1 MPEPAVTTAQPKAA
15 NAQPRTRP
23 PAPAPPTRAPAGI
36 PPAVGP
42 LGLRP
47 SSGTPLPP
55 VVARPLE
62 KRLGVDLTRV
72 RVHTDEHAA
81 EAARAVS
88 ARAFTVGDDIFL
100 AAGERV
106 EPGNAL
112 IAHEVA
118 HTIQQRTAPRPQP
131 FTDRGGDRYEHE
143 ARSAAAAVTRGE
155 SFTVGERTPTRLQRL
170 GLSDALDYFADKAN
184 LIPGFRMFTII
195 LGVNPVNMS
204 RVERSAA
211 NILRAVIEFIPGGGL
226 ITQALDNYGVFE
238 RVGAWVEQQIRTL
251 GMTGSI
257 IRDAIDRF
265 LDSLSWTD
273 IFDLGGVWNRAKRIF
288 SEPIDRIL
296 SFLGGLVTGI
306 VTLIKDAILRPLA
319 ELAKGTRG
327 WDLLTAVIGR
337 DPITGDP
344 VPRTPDTLIGGFMK
358 LIGQDEVWQ
367 NIKRANAIPRAWAW
381 FQGALSSLVALVSSL
396 PSRFLAALRDLV
408 LEDIVFLVGAF
419 TKVGRVFA
427 SFIGDFLSWAGQQVM
442 KLLEIIFEVL
452 APAVM
457 PYLRKAMGAFR
468 TIIANPIGFIGNLVR
483 AGVQGFRQFA
493 SGFLGHLRRSLIE
506 WLTGTLSGAAIYIPQ
521 AFELREIIKFVLSVL
536 GLTWQN
542 IRGKLVRVI
551 GETAMGLLE
560 QGFDVVMTLVR
571 EGPAAAWEKI
581 RESIGNLRDM
591 VMGQVMEFV
600 QTRIV
605 QAAITRLVTSLNPAG
620 AFIQAIIAIYNT
632 VMFVVERLR
641 QIGQVVA
648 SFIDSISAIAAG
660 AVGAAA
666 NRVEQTMG
674 GLLTLVISFLARLVG
689 LGNVSE
695 IVLNVVRRIRE
706 PIDRAIDRV
715 VEWVVAQARRLG
727 KLVAGAAARVAGWL
741 GLRRQFRTVG
751 GASHTLL
758 FRRQGDR
765 GQLAIRSAEMA
776 LEPFLD
782 DLATKY
788 TRDATKLARVR
799 AAQAL
804 VAEIRRMTD
813 PANAPATTS
822 ADVDTRV
829 QAKVDMLAPILVEI
843 GDGVTTEG
851 ARAAYR
857 GMHWWVTA
865 GASPA
870 AASADPVYLANL
882 ARQDLN
888 AQQLSDAVR
897 SLLERTTPGGRTA
910 ATPRDEAN
918 AIEIVKERLRSV
930 TDGIPHE
937 PGDPR
942 DRFHLLLSRYVV
954 SLRAIQ
960 DRFAR
965 AAQLPGLDEQI
976 TRLQTELRG
985 LTGDAR
991 AYATVLRDLRAA
1003 RATRAATARDVAPV
1017 YQDLGPEVTA
1027 SPFVAT
1033 SLNADR
1039 AGEYALG
1046 LRMVPPGKVARTVG
1060 RVGRIIVLVASKA
1073 QLVADGTYTIADL
1086 ARTGAIR
1093 IRANYSENELTFGG
1107 SIPGEYVKATL
1118 EVDAT
1123 QAPTTVGASAKG
1135 RAAAEGARFG
1145 GLDR

>member
-23 PAPAPPTRAPAGI
+23 PAPPPPTRAPAGI

-47 SSGTPLPP
+47 SSGAPLPP

-62 KRLGVDLTRV
+62 KRFGVDLTRV

-112 IAHEVA
+112 IAHEVT

-204 RVERSAA
+204 RVDRNAA

-226 ITQALDNYGVFE
+226 ITKALDNYGVFE

-257 IRDAIDRF
+257 IRDAINRF
-265 LDSLSWTD
+265 LDSLGWTD
-273 IFDLGGVWNRAKRIF
+273 IFDLGGVWDRAKRIF

-306 VTLIKDAILRPLA
+306 VGLIKDAILRPLA

-381 FQGALSSLVALVSSL
+381 FQGALSGLVALVSSL

-493 SGFLGHLRRSLIE
+493 SGFLGHLRASLIG
-506 WLTGTLSGAAIYIPQ
+506 WLTGTLGGAGIYIPQ

-551 GETAMGLLE
+551 GETAMGALE
-560 QGFDVVMTLVR
+560 QGFDIVVTLVR

-581 RESIGNLRDM
+581 QESIGNLRDM

-600 QTRIV
+600 KTRIV

-648 SFIDSISAIAAG
+648 SFIDSISSIAAG

-666 NRVEQTMG
+666 NRVEQTMA

-715 VEWVVAQARRLG
+715 VEWVVATARRLG
-727 KLVAGAAARVAGWL
+727 KLVATTARGVVGRLGEWWRTRRQVTSPTGEQHTIYFEGTDANATLMVASTRRTYQNFIGTLSAPNKAAALTIATQLDTMKGRPASSFTGSITKDELVERLFNRLVEQTGLLITTSPAVNAYPGSALDPQTRTNAQLWQDITPDPIPGQSESSTDISRRRLMARGVLLQRYSGGARNVAQKIMEFNLGRDIRAFDLQRNESENYPDAHVIDRHVLNGSGRIKNLTDLALRALLDRPSTGGQFVASAYLSLSAAGSTIRGAIAARMAGLGGWP
-741 GLRRQFRTVG
+741 QFRDHIAANSGSNVLPSSISG
-751 GASHTLL
+751 GP
-758 FRRQGDR
+758 GN
-765 GQLAIRSAEMA
+765 
-776 LEPFLD
+776 
-782 DLATKY
+782 
-788 TRDATKLARVR
+788 ARVLR
-799 AAQAL
+799 NPTGAVVTTAVLPAYLNGRSFEGIAIVGAVGTRPLFPGDGTGGVSGTAL
-804 VAEIRRMTD
+804 TVSSV
-813 PANAPATTS
+813 PAN
-822 ADVDTRV
+822 VHINM
-829 QAKVDMLAPILVEI
+829 QANSNKP
-843 GDGVTTEG
+843 GG
-851 ARAAYR
+851 
-857 GMHWWVTA
+857 WWVIT
-865 GASPA
+865 SYP
-870 AASADPVYLANL
+870 
-882 ARQDLN
+882 
-888 AQQLSDAVR
+888 
-897 SLLERTTPGGRTA
+897 
-910 ATPRDEAN
+910 
-918 AIEIVKERLRSV
+918 
-930 TDGIPHE
+930 
-937 PGDPR
+937 
-942 DRFHLLLSRYVV
+942 
-954 SLRAIQ
+954 
-960 DRFAR
+960 
-965 AAQLPGLDEQI
+965 LP
-976 TRLQTELRG
+976 
-985 LTGDAR
+985 
-991 AYATVLRDLRAA
+991 
-1003 RATRAATARDVAPV
+1003 
-1017 YQDLGPEVTA
+1017 
-1027 SPFVAT
+1027 
-1033 SLNADR
+1033 
-1039 AGEYALG
+1039 
-1046 LRMVPPGKVARTVG
+1046 
-1060 RVGRIIVLVASKA
+1060 
-1073 QLVADGTYTIADL
+1073 
-1086 ARTGAIR
+1086 
-1093 IRANYSENELTFGG
+1093 
-1107 SIPGEYVKATL
+1107 
-1118 EVDAT
+1118 
-1123 QAPTTVGASAKG
+1123 
-1135 RAAAEGARFG
+1135 
-1145 GLDR
+1145 